1 MLRRRSLFAAPI
13 AGVIGMAALG
23 STNGQAKETALPRTQ
38 DLQKL
43 GERALANQVP
53 LVILAS
59 LPGCP
64 YCELIRRSYLIPYRS
79 EINLQSWQLD
89 TTDKSS
95 LIDFAG
101 KRTTPAQWLASQR
114 IKVTPTLLFLKGN
127 GQEIAPRLEG
137 VSIPDFYG
145 AYLDER
151 LALAKSQL
159 KVLP

>member
-1 MLRRRSLFAAPI
+1 MLRRRSLIAASIVSGLCSPS
-13 AGVIGMAALG
+13 L
-23 STNGQAKETALPRTQ
+23 QAKETSLPKTQ

-43 GERALANQVP
+43 GERALASQTP
-53 LVILAS
+53 LVILVS

-64 YCELIRRSYLIPYRS
+64 YCELIRRTYLIPYRT

-89 TTDKSS
+89 TTDKSA
-95 LIDFAG
+95 LVDFAG
-101 KRTTPAQWLASQR
+101 KRTTPAQWLTGLR
-114 IKVTPTLLFLKGN
+114 IKVTPTVLFLNGK

-151 LALAKSQL
+151 LALANSKAKQQS
-159 KVLP
+159 

>member
-1 MLRRRSLFAAPI
+1 MTVLRRRRLMLAPL

-23 STNGQAKETALPRTQ
+23 SARLQAKETALPRTQ
-38 DLQKL
+38 DLQRL
-43 GERALANQVP
+43 GALALASQSP
-53 LVILAS
+53 LVILVS

-64 YCELIRRSYLIPYRS
+64 YCELIRRTYLIPYRS

-89 TTDKSS
+89 TTDKSV
-95 LIDFAG
+95 LLDFAG

-114 IKVTPTLLFLKGN
+114 IKVTPTVLFLNGS

-137 VSIPDFYG
+137 VSIADFYG

-151 LALAKSQL
+151 LAMAK
-159 KVLP
+159 KAAR